1 MSWIGSAISGG
12 VGLVEAISGAVNKDK
27 TTAEAA
33 RLEKS
38 RPKIERDPLTD
49 QNLALVKSDLAN
61 GMSAKAE
68 RAYDNIADRE
78 FSSSLSSILKGGGD
92 VNSIGD
98 IYTGNEEGRQ
108 KLATMRDSLR
118 LNQIKDV
125 LAQSERADERNYVTP
140 WQVNEFGPWA
150 DKTAA
155 NSDARM
161 AADKRMW
168 DGITTLATSGMQI
181 GQDIHEQDMYNK
193 QFGGTGEYDKF
204 SKSDYGKSGS
214 DGTYKSYKYARDN
227 GMNYDTYNKEFKK
240 RLSMLKF

>member
-1 MSWIGSAISGG
+1 MAWLSAG
-12 VGLVEAISGAVNKDK
+12 VGLVEAISGAVNKGK
-27 TTAEAA
+27 TDDEAA
-33 RLEKS
+33 RLAAS

-92 VNSIGD
+92 VNSVGD

-108 KLATMRDSLR
+108 KLATMRDNLR
-118 LNQIKDV
+118 LNQIKNV
-125 LAQSERADERNYVTP
+125 LTQSERADERNYVTP
-140 WQVNEFGPWA
+140 WQVNEFAPWA

-155 NSDARM
+155 NADARM

-181 GQDIHEQDMYNK
+181 GQNIHEEKMFNK
-193 QFGGTGEYDKF
+193 QFGDSGEYGKF
-204 SKSDYGKSGS
+204 SKSNYGKSGS
-214 DGTYKSYKYARDN
+214 DGTYKSYKYAQDH
-227 GMNYDTYNKEFKK
+227 GMNYDTYNKEFKE
-240 RLSMLKF
+240 RLSMLKNF

>member
-12 VGLVEAISGAVNKDK
+12 VGLAEAISGAVNKNK

-38 RPKIERDPLTD
+38 RPKIQRDPLTD

-61 GMSAKAE
+61 GMSAKAAT
-68 RAYDNIADRE
+68 AYDNAVDRE

-108 KLATMRDSLR
+108 KLATMRDNLR

-168 DGITTLATSGMQI
+168 DGITELATSGMQYA
-181 GQDIHEQDMYNK
+181 QNKHEENMLNPEKKFKERY
-193 QFGGTGEYDKF
+193 GTEGEGA
-204 SKSDYGKSGS
+204 YG
-214 DGTYKSYKYARDN
+214 YAESH
-227 GMNYDTYNKEFKK
+227 GMNFNTYRRSANRAAKNL
-240 RLSMLKF
+240 RGLSMDGF